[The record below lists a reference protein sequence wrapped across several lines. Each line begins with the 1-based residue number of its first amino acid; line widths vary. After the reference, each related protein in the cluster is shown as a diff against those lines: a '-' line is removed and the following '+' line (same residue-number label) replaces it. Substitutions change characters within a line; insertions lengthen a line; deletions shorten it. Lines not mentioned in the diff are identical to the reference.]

1 MHLKEILEQREMQYV
16 STGAD
21 LGKKMTGGTLNM
33 ITKLALYLVVCEG
46 LVIHLCGGTHHG
58 EKLSCTTTS
67 NF

>member
-16 STGAD
+16 STGVD

-46 LVIHLCGGTHHG
+46 LVIHLCGGTHG
-58 EKLSCTTTS
+58 KKVVIYPY
-67 NF
+67 

>member
-33 ITKLALYLVVCEG
+33 IYLVS
-46 LVIHLCGGTHHG
+46 LIFGGV
-58 EKLSCTTTS
+58 
-67 NF
+67 

>member
-1 MHLKEILEQREMQYV
+1 
-16 STGAD
+16 
-21 LGKKMTGGTLNM
+21 M